1 MTKEEKEVWWEPSE
15 QGGSGVRCNIMGI
28 RSQTERALHFHL
40 RIMRALGSGEFV
52 VVKFE
57 FFSLCKTGKS
67 WIIICWL
74 YVLANIFSQFLAY
87 LFIFFKISS
96 DEQMLLILT
105 E

>member
-57 FFSLCKTGKS
+57 L
-67 WIIICWL
+67 
-74 YVLANIFSQFLAY
+74 LACTKLVKAG
-87 LFIFFKISS
+87 
-96 DEQMLLILT
+96 
-105 E
+105 